1 MDIANILEQRRKS
14 IVNLQSLLDLS
25 SKLNELSDEQK
36 ILNASLLS
44 MMGKLKFSR
53 AAAFVRIEDS
63 LQLVVDKGIKSIPKC
78 VYFSDFKIN
87 TLSKFFSKFQISNI
101 FPVYYKNELLAV
113 FLLASP
119 FGKTNLTDEERH
131 YGELISQI
139 TANALQ
145 TTKYVH
151 SLSSAKLKAERHS
164 QMLSTVFEISRDF
177 SHLLSRE
184 KIIKMLS
191 YHLMGQLMV
200 NRFALL
206 LRIDANKYDVLIN
219 RFNNSDEGTQ
229 LEITCENQ
237 FVNVI
242 EKSEFPNDIADL
254 FPTAQ
259 LLVPMIVQG
268 ETKGLLI
275 VGPTLNSLPFDE
287 TKKLFITAIANTTI
301 TALENERLFQEE
313 LAKKAIESELAYALE
328 IQKNL
333 LPKTA
338 PKLDKYSIFGRSIPS
353 RQVGGDYFD
362 FIMTDSNQL
371 LIAIADVSGKGL
383 PAALLMANFQSA
395 LRILASLELDLNALV
410 EKLNSLVYSNTSPDK
425 FITFFVAKLDIMSN
439 RLNYINAGHNPPMLL
454 RKATYEIELLRKGGL
469 LLGCL
474 DEVFNYEV
482 GEIHFAEGD
491 TLIMFTDGVSE
502 AQNNRGEEFTEAR
515 LESLIRE
522 YNKYDAEL
530 LVEKII
536 SEVEEHS
543 FKSNYYDDITIV
555 ALKRER

>member
-1 MDIANILEQRRKS
+1 MDITNLLEQRRKS

-25 SKLNELSDEQK
+25 SKLNELNDEQK

-53 AAAFVRIEDS
+53 AAAYIRKDES
-63 LQLVVDKGIKSIPKC
+63 LQLSVDKGIKFIPKI
-78 VYFSDFKIN
+78 VYFSDFSVR
-87 TLSKFFSKFQISNI
+87 TLNKFFQKFQLSNI
-101 FPVYYKNELLAV
+101 FPVYYKSELLAV
-113 FLLASP
+113 FLLSGP
-119 FGKTNLTDEERH
+119 FGKNDLTEEELH

-151 SLSSAKLKAERHS
+151 SLSIAKLKAERHS

-177 SHLLSRE
+177 SYLLSKE

-200 NRFALL
+200 NKFALL
-206 LRIDANKYDVLIN
+206 QKIRENIYEVLID
-219 RFNNSDEGTQ
+219 RFNNSEAGIK
-229 LEITCENQ
+229 LEISGENQ

-242 EKSEFPNDIADL
+242 EKTEFPQNITIL
-254 FPTAQ
+254 FPKAE

-275 VGPTLNSLPFDE
+275 VGPTFNSTQYDE

-333 LPKTA
+333 LPKVA
-338 PKLDKYSIFGRSIPS
+338 PNIPNYSIYGRSIPS

-362 FIMTDSNQL
+362 FIMIDSNQL
-371 LIAIADVSGKGL
+371 LVAIADVSGKGL

-395 LRILASLELDLNALV
+395 LRILASLELDLNELV
-410 EKLNSLVYSNTSPDK
+410 EKLNNLVYSNTSPDK
-425 FITFFVAKLDIMSN
+425 FITFFVGKLDIKSN
-439 RLNYINAGHNPPMLL
+439 KFSYINAGHNPPMLYN
-454 RKATYEIELLRKGGL
+454 KEANEIELLRKGGL

-482 GEIHFAEGD
+482 GEIVFAEGD

-515 LESLIRE
+515 LESLIKE
-522 YNKYDAEL
+522 YHKYNAEL

-555 ALKRER
+555 GLKKEE

>member
-1 MDIANILEQRRKS
+1 MDIANLLEQRRKS

-25 SKLNELSDEQK
+25 TKLNELNDEQK
-36 ILNASLLS
+36 ILNASILS

-53 AAAFVRIEDS
+53 AAAYIRNEEC
-63 LQLVVDKGIKSIPKC
+63 LQLAVDKGIKLLPEK
-78 VYFSDFKIN
+78 VYFSDFKFS
-87 TLSKFFSKFQISNI
+87 TLSNFFKKFQLSYI
-101 FPVYYKNELLAV
+101 FPVYYKSELLAV
-113 FLLASP
+113 FLLSSP
-119 FGKTNLTDEERH
+119 LGKTELTDEELH

-151 SLSSAKLKAERHS
+151 SLSKSKLKAERHS

-184 KIIKMLS
+184 KIVKMLS

-206 LRIDANKYDVLIN
+206 QRISENNYEVLIN
-219 RFNNSDEGTQ
+219 RFNNSENISRI
-229 LEITCENQ
+229 EIIGENQ
-237 FVNVI
+237 FVNVL
-242 EKSEFPNDIADL
+242 EKAEFPHNIAEL
-254 FPTAQ
+254 FPKAE

-275 VGPTLNSLPFDE
+275 VGPTYNSAPYDE

-333 LPKTA
+333 LPKVA
-338 PKLDKYSIFGRSIPS
+338 PNIPNYSIYGRSIPS

-362 FIMTDSNQL
+362 YIMIDEYQL
-371 LIAIADVSGKGL
+371 LVSIADVSGKGL

-395 LRILASLELDLNALV
+395 LRILASLELELNELV

-425 FITFFVAKLDIMSN
+425 FITFFVGKLDLSSN
-439 RLNYINAGHNPPMLL
+439 KFTYINAGHNPPMLY
-454 RKATYEIELLRKGGL
+454 RNTTKEIELLRKGGL

-474 DEVFNYEV
+474 DKVFNYEV
-482 GEIHFAEGD
+482 GEIEFSEED
-491 TLIMFTDGVSE
+491 ILVMFTDGVSE
-502 AQNNRGEEFTEAR
+502 AQNKHGEEFTEAK
-515 LESLIRE
+515 LESIVKAYHK
-522 YNKYDAEL
+522 YNAEL

-543 FKSNYYDDITIV
+543 FKSSYYDDITIV
-555 ALKRER
+555 GLKREK